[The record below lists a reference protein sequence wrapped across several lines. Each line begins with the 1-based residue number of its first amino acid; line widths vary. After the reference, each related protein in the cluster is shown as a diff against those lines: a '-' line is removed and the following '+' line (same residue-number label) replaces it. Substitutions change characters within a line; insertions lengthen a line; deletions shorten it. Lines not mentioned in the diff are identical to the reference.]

1 MARKWR
7 LLYIITLCHLASRNV
22 IGLKC
27 FSCSLHKGTQ
37 EKNCPTTTSDKSI
50 FERDR
55 YETVDPAVYYCSVR
69 VTGAGSVFHQGYTVK
84 ADCNNTDVVNHVTSL
99 VNKDSG
105 STGARLICC
114 NTDGCNWSL
123 DTALSNISILE
134 TALPFIIAGII
145 ALAILIIC
153 FAVCCG
159 TGCCTLCGCLGCCCC
174 DRADKV
180 KLNKN
185 VNAGYSEEPSINI
198 NERYRT
204 IARPG
209 SEVSTAT
216 ALTPV
221 GSPGRT
227 SRPETVEN
235 AEASTINVETANE
248 ENSEETVKNVNA
260 NKFESTDG
268 VPNPNEVENDR
279 ITRTAR
285 YYFQPKYN

>member
-1 MARKWR
+1 M
-7 LLYIITLCHLASRNV
+7 
-22 IGLKC
+22 
-27 FSCSLHKGTQ
+27 
-37 EKNCPTTTSDKSI
+37 
-50 FERDR
+50 
-55 YETVDPAVYYCSVR
+55 
-69 VTGAGSVFHQGYTVK
+69 
-84 ADCNNTDVVNHVTSL
+84 
-99 VNKDSG
+99 
-105 STGARLICC
+105 RLIK
-114 NTDGCNWSL
+114 
-123 DTALSNISILE
+123 IFSIQLNK
-134 TALPFIIAGII
+134 LKMIIMWMWI
-145 ALAILIIC
+145 ALTTNYI
-153 FAVCCG
+153 
-159 TGCCTLCGCLGCCCC
+159 
-174 DRADKV
+174 
-180 KLNKN
+180 
-185 VNAGYSEEPSINI
+185 
-198 NERYRT
+198 
-204 IARPG
+204 RPG